1 MSTPVERIQADV
13 KAAMKAREAERL
25 ATLRMLLTA
34 IKNEQIARGAELDEE
49 SFLAV
54 VKRSIKQRR
63 DAADQYRK
71 GGREELAAKEER
83 EAEILE
89 AYLPAQA
96 GEDEIRRAI
105 EDFVAAEGLSG
116 PKAMGPVMKAMMAR
130 FGASADGAVISRI
143 ARQVLNP

>member
-96 GEDEIRRAI
+96 GEDEIRRAV